1 MGPLRELLAIDQRQA
16 LEFFFQ
22 RLKDV
27 SGPAVDP
34 PELLYNASLLA
45 HYAQVS
51 TSAEMELATP
61 ATLSAVFDRFVVD
74 STLRRDRLLMETA
87 GAQCLV
93 MAGFFEDQMRRRHN
107 IHWYAQ
113 LGAGFLRQ
121 AALLEPS
128 PRKAQLLDTVASGFE
143 AWRQRHAR
151 LGRELRDQ
159 PLLLAPPKGP

>member
-1 MGPLRELLAIDQRQA
+1 MGPFRELLAIDQRQA

-34 PELLYNASLLA
+34 QELLYNASLLA

-51 TSAEMELATP
+51 THAEMELATP

-74 STLRRDRLLMETA
+74 STPRRDSLLMETA
-87 GAQCLV
+87 GAQCLLL
-93 MAGFFEDQMRRRHN
+93 AGFFEDQMHRRHN
-107 IHWYAQ
+107 VRWYAQ
-113 LGAGFLRQ
+113 LGAGFLKQ
-121 AALLEPS
+121 AAVLEPS
-128 PRKAQLLDTVASGFE
+128 PRKAQLLDTIASRFE

-159 PLLLAPPKGP
+159 PFL